1 MREPTSPLIGTAPHG
16 SPIAD
21 ASTRKTGNAY
31 SEAVAVALYR
41 AARAACDF
49 LAVFPRAVDQAA
61 LGFDVTASLRDQ
73 CDALSCDDLTS
84 SPANADESA
93 LVAALDGLKSA
104 ASKSRAPRGVV
115 AQTARRPR
123 RRFPASAR
131 RRVVP
136 LRLVAPT
143 RKISTSSQKKKK
155 TYPLRAARNARR
167 RRRLKNSPVTR
178 GKRNEQKRSVRKG
191 TRARVVTRRTRFARP
206 LGDVGTATSAPRT
219 TINPRR
225 PRRDACARARRRRDA
240 MRTPAGARGER
251 GNFRRGRARRRRR
264 RTREGRTARG
274 DGTGAR

>member
-1 MREPTSPLIGTAPHG
+1 MLAALAPKEITLATLKEVEVTALFFSRLASTFGAQWQVSSPEGQMRCRVACVSFLRWFAAPQVVGGLRCTRKTRADETLAAKPPATRATQAWFQATARGDSVREPTSPLIGTAPHG

-104 ASKSRAPRGVV
+104 ASKIERLEASSLKPSDARADGSP
-115 AQTARRPR
+115 RPR
-123 RRFPASAR
+123 VAAS
-131 RRVVP
+131 
-136 LRLVAPT
+136 
-143 RKISTSSQKKKK
+143 
-155 TYPLRAARNARR
+155 
-167 RRRLKNSPVTR
+167 SP
-178 GKRNEQKRSVRKG
+178 
-191 TRARVVTRRTRFARP
+191 FA
-206 LGDVGTATSAPRT
+206 
-219 TINPRR
+219 
-225 PRRDACARARRRRDA
+225 
-240 MRTPAGARGER
+240 
-251 GNFRRGRARRRRR
+251 
-264 RTREGRTARG
+264 
-274 DGTGAR
+274 

>member
-1 MREPTSPLIGTAPHG
+1 MLAGSPLAVHSVDVGADLVRFCAALEARMLAALAPKEITLATLKEVEVTALFFSRLASTFGAQWQVSSPEGQMRCRVACVSFLRWFAAPQVVGGLRCPRKTRADETLAAKPPATRATQAWFQATARGDSVREPTSPLIGTAPHG

-104 ASKSRAPRGVV
+104 ASKIERLEASSLKPSDARADGSP
-115 AQTARRPR
+115 RPR
-123 RRFPASAR
+123 VAAS
-131 RRVVP
+131 
-136 LRLVAPT
+136 
-143 RKISTSSQKKKK
+143 
-155 TYPLRAARNARR
+155 
-167 RRRLKNSPVTR
+167 SP
-178 GKRNEQKRSVRKG
+178 
-191 TRARVVTRRTRFARP
+191 FA
-206 LGDVGTATSAPRT
+206 
-219 TINPRR
+219 
-225 PRRDACARARRRRDA
+225 
-240 MRTPAGARGER
+240 
-251 GNFRRGRARRRRR
+251 
-264 RTREGRTARG
+264 
-274 DGTGAR
+274 